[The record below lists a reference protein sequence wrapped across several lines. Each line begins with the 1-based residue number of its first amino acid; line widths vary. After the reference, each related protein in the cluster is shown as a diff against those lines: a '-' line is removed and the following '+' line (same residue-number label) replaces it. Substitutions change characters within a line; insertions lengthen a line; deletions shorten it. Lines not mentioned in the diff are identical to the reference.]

1 MKKTE
6 IINWIMLLLVF
17 CSACKATAQS
27 ETSTMTEIQEQGTS
41 ASAPRGAASADELAE
56 KLFVSIQAANVG
68 AMDQYFLSE
77 GEISTIQE
85 KGSPEMRAVFRN
97 LTAEQISGR
106 FKEDYNQ
113 MIARSVSRNINW
125 AEVNLAEAIPR
136 KETNKGQPLFPVEM
150 VLRDRANQEI
160 KVVFEAIYLNGRYFL
175 FRQIA
180 FA

>member
-1 MKKTE
+1 MMKKIELT
-6 IINWIMLLLVF
+6 NWIMLLLVF

-27 ETSTMTEIQEQGTS
+27 ETSTVIQEQETS

-77 GEISTIQE
+77 GEISTFKE
-85 KGSPEMRAVFRN
+85 KGTPEMRAVFRD
-97 LTAEQISGR
+97 LSAEQISGR
-106 FKEDYNQ
+106 FKEDYKQ
-113 MIARSVSRNINW
+113 LIEQSISRRINW
-125 AEVNLAEAIPR
+125 AETKLAETIPR
-136 KETNKGQPLFPVEM
+136 KETNQGQPLFPVEM

-160 KVVFEAIYLNGRYFL
+160 KLVFEAINLNGRYFL
-175 FRQIA
+175 FRRIA